1 MSTVTIV
8 EKIAGKRWE
17 ARFAFDYA
25 TKDVVKAAGF
35 RFDGASKVWWTD
47 KPEVAAKF
55 ADPDAARQMLAAKVE
70 AIEASRAT
78 DAQIEIPVPAGL
90 AYLPFQ
96 KAGIAYATKRT
107 NVLIGDEMGLGKT
120 IQAIGIANA
129 DPEARSVLVICP
141 ASLKLNWKREWEKWD
156 VKALTVGIANGK
168 LPEAQVVIIN
178 YDIIAKH
185 RDALMARQWDLL
197 IVDECHYLKNPKAQR
212 TKAVLGERKSAT
224 AGITARR
231 RRRVFLTGTPIVN
244 RPVELW
250 PLVESLDPDG
260 LGRNFF
266 SYAKRYTNAT
276 HNGYGWDFSGA
287 SNLEELQE
295 KLRTTVMVR
304 RLKADVLTELPPKRR
319 QVIEI
324 PANGL
329 EGLVKRETAMA
340 ARHEEL
346 MDALR
351 TAAELAKAEGAE
363 AYAEAIGRL
372 RDAGKIAFEE
382 MAQARHELALAKV
395 PYLVEHME
403 ECIESSGK
411 VVVMV
416 WHRDVVQALMD
427 KFGARAVQVHGDV
440 SLADR
445 QAAVDRFQ
453 TDPACQVFV
462 GTIKA
467 AGVGL
472 TLTAASH
479 VVFGELWWVPG
490 DITQAED
497 RCHRI
502 GQTNSVLVQ
511 HLVVDGSLDARMAK
525 TMVAKQNVIDRALD
539 KGLALPEPADAPVVV
554 WADETDAEDV
564 EPEQAKAPATR
575 SITVDEV
582 DAEAPKL
589 TAAQVEA
596 THEALRILAGLN
608 WDYASER
615 NGVGFNRYDTGI
627 GMDLAGRPALTNRQ
641 AVLGAKIVKKYHRQ
655 LPAGL
660 LATIKGE

>member
-1 MSTVTIV
+1 M
-8 EKIAGKRWE
+8 
-17 ARFAFDYA
+17 
-25 TKDVVKAAGF
+25 
-35 RFDGASKVWWTD
+35 
-47 KPEVAAKF
+47 
-55 ADPDAARQMLAAKVE
+55 
-70 AIEASRAT
+70 
-78 DAQIEIPVPAGL
+78 
-90 AYLPFQ
+90 
-96 KAGIAYATKRT
+96 
-107 NVLIGDEMGLGKT
+107 
-120 IQAIGIANA
+120 
-129 DPEARSVLVICP
+129 
-141 ASLKLNWKREWEKWD
+141 
-156 VKALTVGIANGK
+156 
-168 LPEAQVVIIN
+168 
-178 YDIIAKH
+178 
-185 RDALMARQWDLL
+185 
-197 IVDECHYLKNPKAQR
+197 
-212 TKAVLGERKSAT
+212 
-224 AGITARR
+224 
-231 RRRVFLTGTPIVN
+231 FLTGTPIVN